1 MASPIPAN
9 INSESELMKNQKYA
23 SVMDP
28 ARQFDVLQNPDGTSL
43 FFSIGGD
50 DVLYATR
57 ETTASKTGWVKYDIS
72 SVLAGRFAQKTIA
85 ATQFAVTQS
94 PRSTDSVDLAVVTR
108 LNGNDSLFLAL
119 DVPNTPSTWENSPY
133 WVSASFDAR
142 DKPEPIPF
150 TISDVYLLNIP
161 GSGVLCFADVIRNPA
176 DNSQVVDRYYIDIKS
191 DPMWTFHPLPD
202 NISAGSVITCLG
214 KRPQDP
220 VGGIYTFGFLGS
232 NEDLIYTP
240 AATKDRPFPESIHLR
255 IPSDATSIASMVD
268 PSSGN
273 TFLFFVWPAF
283 GAICVFTPD
292 NQYDGAYAQLAAR
305 SYFILSTQIL
315 ADTRNLIATSVAG
328 RTVLWGLNGASE
340 LYSLSCPS
348 GSETNLNAWS
358 NPVPICYDVFQF
370 AHYLNA
376 YQGAANSILF
386 AQTSDNQLT
395 QFTQDPTTSIWAERS
410 VLLPGDN
417 VDSLID
423 FYSYTSHVQL
433 VDVNG
438 MGVPNYPVSLS
449 SSTGP
454 ISVNIND
461 IYMILR
467 PDEMVQTSTDL
478 SGVINIIEETQTL
491 SGTVINVTVHVKDS
505 PDIVEIIDPH
515 DNACQRLSTITTGD
529 SLQAAT
535 VTDSNGVTTP
545 LVPLSSVP
553 LDQLGFAGDQ
563 FQTLLDIKSQLPV
576 NGASTN
582 ARRGLLVDGP
592 KKDGPVSRP
601 DGPLKDGTL
610 KDGPL
615 KDGPL
620 KDGPSSAIAESGGS
634 WIKLLWGDLVRWF
647 KKAWNTV
654 KRAYSKVVD
663 GVWHFIVEV
672 GNDIYSAAIET
683 VAAVVGAAEYV
694 FHQIVVAYDDIV
706 KYLGFIFNWADIKRT
721 HLVVKNILRLSVQQV
736 TDSITEIEDDIRN
749 EFATIE
755 EKVDQWGSLPDPGQ
769 TIGQQEATQSSVPS
783 RNSPQ
788 ANWALHHATSNL
800 QNAQSDHD
808 PSVPVTGE
816 LENAFKALYNLMKAE
831 ETDIVGLVKSLVDV
845 VKDFASLSAK
855 QLFEK
860 IAAIITDF
868 VLNTAENCM
877 LTLLDLAKLFVDA
890 FFALLDAPLNIPIL
904 SPIYKEI
911 SGDQLSFLDLA
922 CLVGA
927 IPATVIYKAITN
939 TAPFPA
945 NELTNQLITAPDYA
959 TLRNILNTSQPT
971 LEQQKAYAKY
981 ITMITSDRKGNLV
994 AADKAKV
1001 FDICTIVSNGVS
1013 FVSGFFVWA
1022 CSAGKAATPPGVL
1035 ASKTVRGISMVS
1047 YLGYVMPDLIGGLQ
1061 TSRTWYN
1068 DLNWHT
1074 TALSIGKV
1082 AVDNIAADQEY
1093 QQIIGPLSECA
1104 LNVAWVV
1111 PAVGDFI
1118 ENNRTE
1124 SSRASFSANILF
1136 DVGGMLAP
1144 GTSEYLFP
1152 GETPGVVLAVQFAL
1166 TVGYAVCCLI
1176 TGTAV
1181 ANGD

>member
-28 ARQFDVLQNPDGTSL
+28 ARQFDALQNPDGTSL
-43 FFSIGGD
+43 FFAIGGD

-94 PRSTDSVDLAVVTR
+94 PRSTNSVDLAVVTR

-119 DVPNTPSTWENSPY
+119 DVSNTPSTWENSPY

-142 DKPEPIPF
+142 DRPEPIPF
-150 TISDVYLLNIP
+150 TIADVYLLNIP
-161 GSGVLCFADVIRNPA
+161 GYGVLCFADVIRNPA
-176 DNSQVVDRYYIDIKS
+176 DNTQAVDRYYIDIKS

-240 AATKDRPFPESIHLR
+240 AATKDRPFPESVHLR
-255 IPSDATSIASMVD
+255 IPPDATSIASMVD

-273 TFLFFVWPAF
+273 TFLFFVWPLA
-283 GAICVFTPD
+283 GAIFVFTPD
-292 NQYDGAYAQLAAR
+292 NQYDGAYAEIATQ
-305 SYFILSTQIL
+305 SSFIFSTQIL
-315 ADTRNLIATSVAG
+315 VDTRNLIANSVAG
-328 RTVLWGLNGASE
+328 RTPILPIGFRDKLECVVQ
-340 LYSLSCPS
+340 
-348 GSETNLNAWS
+348 
-358 NPVPICYDVFQF
+358 PVPICYDVFQF

-395 QFTQDPTTSIWAERS
+395 QLTQDPSTSIWAERS

-417 VDSLID
+417 VDSVID

-438 MGVPNYPVSLS
+438 MGVPNYAVSLS

-467 PDEMVQTSTDL
+467 PDETVQTSTNL
-478 SGVINIIEETQTL
+478 SGVITIIEETQTL
-491 SGTVINVTVHVKDS
+491 SGTAINVTVHVKDS

-529 SLQAAT
+529 ALQAAT
-535 VTDSNGVTTP
+535 ATDSNGVTTP
-545 LVPLSSVP
+545 LVPQSSMP
-553 LDQLGFAGDQ
+553 LDRLGFAGDQ
-563 FQTLLDIKSQLPV
+563 FQTLLDIKSRLPV
-576 NGASTN
+576 NGAATK

-592 KKDGPVSRP
+592 
-601 DGPLKDGTL
+601 LKDGA
-610 KDGPL
+610 
-615 KDGPL
+615 
-620 KDGPSSAIAESGGS
+620 SSAIAENGGS
-634 WIKLLWGDLVRWF
+634 WIKLLWGDLLRWF

-706 KYLGFIFNWADIKRT
+706 KYLGFIFNWDDIKRT

-736 TDSITEIEDDIRN
+736 TNSITEIEDDIRN

-800 QNAQSDHD
+800 QSAQSDHD
-808 PSVPVTGE
+808 LSVPVTEE
-816 LENAFKALYNLMKAE
+816 LENAFKALYNLLEAE
-831 ETDIVGLVKSLVDV
+831 ETDIVGLVKSLVDL

-855 QLFEK
+855 QLFEEN
-860 IAAIITDF
+860 AAIITDF
-868 VLNTAENCM
+868 VLNTAENCI
-877 LTLLDLAKLFVDA
+877 LTLLDLTKLFADA
-890 FFALLDAPLNIPIL
+890 LFALLDAPLNIPIL
-904 SPIYKEI
+904 SPIYKDI

-945 NELTNQLITAPDYA
+945 NELTNRLCY
-959 TLRNILNTSQPT
+959 TSQHSQYVPA
-971 LEQQKAYAKY
+971 QPGAAKGLCEIY
-981 ITMITSDRKGNLV
+981 NDDTRKGNLV
-994 AADKAKV
+994 AVDKAKV

-1022 CSAGKAATPPGVL
+1022 CSAGKAATPPGVP
-1035 ASKTVRGISMVS
+1035 ASKTFRSISMVS
-1047 YLGYVMPDLIGGLQ
+1047 YLG
-1061 TSRTWYN
+1061 
-1068 DLNWHT
+1068 
-1074 TALSIGKV
+1074 IGKV
-1082 AVDNIAADQEY
+1082 AVDNIATNQEY
-1093 QQIIGPLSECA
+1093 LDISGPLSECA

-1124 SSRASFSANILF
+1124 STRASFSANILF

-1144 GTSEYLFP
+1144 RTSEYLFP
-1152 GETPGVVLAVQFAL
+1152 GETPGVVLAAQFAL
-1166 TVGYAVCCLI
+1166 TTGYAVCCLI
-1176 TGTAV
+1176 TGIAV

>member
-9 INSESELMKNQKYA
+9 LNSESELMKNQKYA
-23 SVMDP
+23 NVMDP

-57 ETTASKTGWVKYDIS
+57 ETTASQTGWVKYDIS

-94 PRSTDSVDLAVVTR
+94 PTSTNSVDLAVVTR

-119 DVPNTPSTWENSPY
+119 DVPNTPSAWENSPC
-133 WVSASFDAR
+133 WVSASFDAGDR
-142 DKPEPIPF
+142 PEPIPF
-150 TISDVYLLNIP
+150 TISDVYLSNVS

-176 DNSQVVDRYYIDIKS
+176 DNTQVVDRYYIDIKS
-191 DPMWTFHPLPD
+191 HPMWTFHPLPD

-232 NEDLIYTP
+232 TEDLIYMP
-240 AATKDRPFPESIHLR
+240 AATPDRPFPESVHLKV
-255 IPSDATSIASMVD
+255 PFDATSIASMVD

-273 TFLFFVWPAF
+273 TFLFVVWPSV
-283 GAICVFTPD
+283 GAILVFTPD
-292 NQYDGAYAQLAAR
+292 NQHDGAEPELATH
-305 SYFILSTQIL
+305 SLFILSTQIL
-315 ADTRNLIATSVAG
+315 VDTRKLIATSTAG
-328 RTVLWGLNGASE
+328 RTVLWGLNGRSE

-348 GSETNLNAWS
+348 GSERNSTEWS
-358 NPVPICYDVFQF
+358 DPVPICYDVFQF

-386 AQTSDNQLT
+386 AQTFDNQLT
-395 QFTQDPTTSIWAERS
+395 QLTQDPSTSVWAERS
-410 VLLPGDN
+410 VLLPGDS
-417 VDSLID
+417 VDSLIE

-461 IYMILR
+461 TYMILR
-467 PDEMVQTSTDL
+467 PDETAQTCTNL
-478 SGVINIIEETQTL
+478 YGVMTIIEETQTL
-491 SGTVINVTVHVKDS
+491 SGTVINVTVHVKDR
-505 PDIVEIIDPH
+505 PDIVELIDPH
-515 DNACQRLSTITTGD
+515 DNACQRLSTITTSD
-529 SLQAAT
+529 ALQAAT

-545 LVPLSSVP
+545 LVPQSMVP
-553 LDQLGFAGDQ
+553 LDQLGFAADQ
-563 FQTLLDIKSQLPV
+563 FRTLLDIKSQLQV
-576 NGASTN
+576 NGAATK

-592 KKDGPVSRP
+592 KKNGPVSRP
-601 DGPLKDGTL
+601 N
-610 KDGPL
+610 
-615 KDGPL
+615 GPL
-620 KDGPSSAIAESGGS
+620 KDGPSSAVAESSGS
-634 WIKLLWGDLVRWF
+634 WIRLLWGDLVRCF

-654 KRAYSKVVD
+654 KRAYSKLVD

-672 GNDIYSAAIET
+672 GDDIYAAAIET
-683 VAAVVGAAEYV
+683 VAAVVGAAQYV
-694 FHQIVVAYDDIV
+694 FHQVVVAYDDIV
-706 KYLGFIFNWADIKRT
+706 KYLGFIFNWDDIKRT

-755 EKVDQWGSLPDPGQ
+755 DKLGQWASLPDPGQ
-769 TIGQQEATQSSVPS
+769 TVGQQEATQSNVPS

-800 QNAQSDHD
+800 QNAESYHD
-808 PSVPVTGE
+808 LNVPVTEE
-816 LENAFKALYNLMKAE
+816 LENAFKALYNLMKKE

-855 QLFEK
+855 QLFDK

-868 VLNTAENCM
+868 VLNTAEGCI
-877 LTLLDLAKLFVDA
+877 LTLLDLTKLFADA
-890 FFALLDAPLNIPIL
+890 LFALLDAPLNIPIL
-904 SPIYKEI
+904 SRIYRDI

-959 TLRNILNTSQPT
+959 TLRNILNTSRPT
-971 LEQQKAYAKY
+971 PEQQKTYAKC
-981 ITMITSDRKGNLV
+981 ITMIPGDRKANLV
-994 AADKAKV
+994 AFDKAKV
-1001 FDICTIVSNGVS
+1001 LDNCTIVSNGVS
-1013 FVSGFFVWA
+1013 FVSSFLVWV
-1022 CSAGKAATPPGVL
+1022 CSAGNVASPPGVP
-1035 ASKTVRGISMVS
+1035 ASKALRGISMVS

-1061 TSRTWYN
+1061 TSRTCI
-1068 DLNWHT
+1068 
-1074 TALSIGKV
+1074 AKV
-1082 AVDNIAADQEY
+1082 ALDNMTADQEY
-1093 QQIIGPLSECA
+1093 LDIIGPLAECA

-1111 PAVGDFI
+1111 PAVGDFL
-1118 ENNRTE
+1118 ENNRM
-1124 SSRASFSANILF
+1124 ASAKAAFSANVLF
-1136 DVGGMLAP
+1136 DAGGMLTP

-1152 GETPGVVLAVQFAL
+1152 GETPGVVLSAQFFL

>member
-94 PRSTDSVDLAVVTR
+94 PRSTNSVDLAVVTR

-119 DVPNTPSTWENSPY
+119 DVSNTPSTWENSPY

-142 DKPEPIPF
+142 DRPEPIPF
-150 TISDVYLLNIP
+150 TIADVYLLNIP
-161 GSGVLCFADVIRNPA
+161 GYGVLCFADVIRNPA
-176 DNSQVVDRYYIDIKS
+176 DNTQAVDRYYIDIKS

-240 AATKDRPFPESIHLR
+240 AATKDRPFPESVHLR
-255 IPSDATSIASMVD
+255 IPPDATSIASMVD

-273 TFLFFVWPAF
+273 TFLFFVWPLA
-283 GAICVFTPD
+283 GAIFVFTPD
-292 NQYDGAYAQLAAR
+292 NQYDGAYAEIATQ
-305 SYFILSTQIL
+305 SSFIFSTQIL
-315 ADTRNLIATSVAG
+315 VDTRNLIANSVAG
-328 RTVLWGLNGASE
+328 RTVLWGLNDKLE
-340 LYSLSCPS
+340 CVVQ
-348 GSETNLNAWS
+348 
-358 NPVPICYDVFQF
+358 PVPICYDVFQF

-395 QFTQDPTTSIWAERS
+395 QLTQDPSTSIWAERS

-417 VDSLID
+417 VDSVID
-423 FYSYTSHVQL
+423 LYSYTSHVQL

-438 MGVPNYPVSLS
+438 MGVPNYAVSLS

-467 PDEMVQTSTDL
+467 PDETVQTSTNL
-478 SGVINIIEETQTL
+478 SGVITIIEETQTL

-529 SLQAAT
+529 ALQAAT

-545 LVPLSSVP
+545 LVPQSSMP
-553 LDQLGFAGDQ
+553 LDRLSFAGDQ
-563 FQTLLDIKSQLPV
+563 FQTLLDIKSRLPV
-576 NGASTN
+576 NGAATK
-582 ARRGLLVDGP
+582 ARRGLLV
-592 KKDGPVSRP
+592 
-601 DGPLKDGTL
+601 
-610 KDGPL
+610 
-615 KDGPL
+615 DGPL

-672 GNDIYSAAIET
+672 ENDIYSAAIET

-706 KYLGFIFNWADIKRT
+706 KYLGFIFNWDDIKRT

-736 TDSITEIEDDIRN
+736 TNSITEIEDDIRN

-800 QNAQSDHD
+800 QSAQSDHD
-808 PSVPVTGE
+808 LSVPVTEE
-816 LENAFKALYNLMKAE
+816 LENVFKALYNLLEAE
-831 ETDIVGLVKSLVDV
+831 ETDIVGLVKSLVDL

-868 VLNTAENCM
+868 VLNTAENCI
-877 LTLLDLAKLFVDA
+877 LTLLDLTKLFSDA

-904 SPIYKEI
+904 SPIYKDI

-927 IPATVIYKAITN
+927 IPATPN
-939 TAPFPA
+939 
-945 NELTNQLITAPDYA
+945 
-959 TLRNILNTSQPT
+959 
-971 LEQQKAYAKY
+971 LEQQTAYAKY
-981 ITMITSDRKGNLV
+981 ITMIPGDRKGNLV
-994 AADKAKV
+994 AVDKAKV

-1013 FVSGFFVWA
+1013 FVAGFFVWA
-1022 CSAGKAATPPGVL
+1022 CSAGKAATPPGVP
-1035 ASKTVRGISMVS
+1035 ASKTFRGISMVS
-1047 YLGYVMPDLIGGLQ
+1047 YLG
-1061 TSRTWYN
+1061 
-1068 DLNWHT
+1068 
-1074 TALSIGKV
+1074 IGKV
-1082 AVDNIAADQEY
+1082 AVDNIATNQEY
-1093 QQIIGPLSECA
+1093 LDISGLLSECA

-1124 SSRASFSANILF
+1124 STRASFSANILF

-1152 GETPGVVLAVQFAL
+1152 GETPGVVLAAQFAL
-1166 TVGYAVCCLI
+1166 TAGYAVCCLI
-1176 TGTAV
+1176 TGIAV